1 MPEGPLLPSDLI
13 AGTERF
19 NRGDYFEAHEEWE
32 KTWYGREGEEGRF
45 LKGLIQVAV
54 SLHHLEEG
62 NLRGARKV
70 MGTALGYLKEFPSH
84 HAGADLRSEEH
95 TSELQSHRDLHSF
108 PTRRSSD
115 LLHHLE
121 EGNLRGARKVMG
133 TALGYLKEFPSHHA
147 GADL

>member
-1 MPEGPLLPSDLI
+1 MPEGPLLPSDLV
-13 AGTERF
+13 AGAERF
-19 NRGDYFEAHEEWE
+19 NQGDYFEAHEEWE

-84 HAGADLRSEEH
+84 HAGADLE
-95 TSELQSHRDLHSF
+95 
-108 PTRRSSD
+108 D
-115 LLHHLE
+115 LLRQIDPLFHELE
-121 EGNLRGARKVMG
+121 AGNDPYTRVEMSPPRLLLDR
-133 TALGYLKEFPSHHA
+133 E
-147 GADL
+147 